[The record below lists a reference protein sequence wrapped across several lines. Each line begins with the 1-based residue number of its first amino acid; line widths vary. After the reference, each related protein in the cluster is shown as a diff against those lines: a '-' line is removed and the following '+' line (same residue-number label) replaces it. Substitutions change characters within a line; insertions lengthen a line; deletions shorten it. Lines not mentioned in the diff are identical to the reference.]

1 MQPTIFKFGG
11 ASVGSASG
19 VRNTATILE
28 SQKGAPVVVVISA
41 MGKTTNALEAILSA
55 YIGSD
60 APALVEAF
68 DRLRRFHFDIVDEL
82 FPASDTAVRDT
93 LDSLFNMLRGYIRK
107 GHLYEPGAKQFD
119 FEYDQVVSFG
129 ELFSS
134 AILFHYLEKE
144 GFRCRLFD
152 ARELILTDSLH
163 RDARVNWELTGTR
176 IREALNGWF
185 AAEETAGGIA
195 VTQGFIGC
203 TPEGH
208 TTTLGREGSDFSA
221 AIFAWSLKA
230 REMTIWKDVPG
241 VMTADPRWMDDAR
254 VMETLSYREAI
265 ELAYY
270 GASVIHPKTIKPLEN
285 AGITLRVRSFA
296 NPALSG
302 TVVKKLQNWTIPY
315 PIYIRKQN
323 QVLISVSPRDF
334 SFILEENLSQIFR
347 ILADFRIRVNV
358 MQNSAI
364 SFSFCVDADPQ
375 KVLPLIEFLKRDY
388 ETRYNEGLELFTI
401 RHYNEDAVRRLSEG
415 RKLLMELRSRN
426 TVQLVCRP
434 ATG

>member
-19 VRNTATILE
+19 VRNTASILAGHQG
-28 SQKGAPVVVVISA
+28 SPVVVIISA
-41 MGKTTNALEAILSA
+41 MGKTTNALEAILSSF
-55 YIGSD
+55 ISND
-60 APALVEAF
+60 APAVVEAF
-68 DRLRRFHFDIVDEL
+68 ERLRSYHFGIVDEL
-82 FPASDTAVRDT
+82 FPSTDTAVRDT
-93 LDSLFNMLRGYIRK
+93 LGSLFNMLRGYIRK
-107 GHLYEPGAKQFD
+107 GHLYEPGAKQYD

-163 RDARVNWELTGTR
+163 RDARVNWEVTGTR

-185 AAEETAGGIA
+185 ETQESTGGVAI
-195 VTQGFIGC
+195 TQGFIGC
-203 TPEGH
+203 THDGH

-230 REMTIWKDVPG
+230 NEMTIWKDVPG
-241 VMTADPRWMDDAR
+241 VMTADPRWLEDAR

-296 NPALSG
+296 DPSLPG
-302 TVVKKLQNWTIPY
+302 TVVKKLQNWTIPH
-315 PIYIRKQN
+315 PIFIRKQN

-364 SFSFCVDADPQ
+364 SFSFCVDADTQ
-375 KVLPLIEFLKRDY
+375 KIAPLIDYLKRDY
-388 ETRYNEGLELFTI
+388 ETRYNEGLDLFTI
-401 RHYNEDAVRRLSEG
+401 RHYSEDAVRRLSTG
-415 RKLLMELRSRN
+415 RKILMELRSRN
-426 TVQLVCRP
+426 TIQLVCRP
-434 ATG
+434 VTG